1 MLRTISTLAIAAAV
15 GGGTTA
21 AAFAAPHIYPPKRPS
36 VTVGSVTAAGTGPAV
51 KHLAELK
58 VTVPTI
64 TPPKQPRPAVKH
76 LAELKVTAPTITPPK
91 QPRPAV
97 KHLAELKVTA
107 PTITPPKQPRLDLRP
122 AGCSTATCSP
132 EDPTAMAGT
141 VVSFNGSELTERTKS
156 GHTYTA
162 AVDDTTKVACPTQQA
177 IEKGRVFNPA
187 TPAIPKVGVGQ
198 VAVPATPTIT
208 DEYACSA
215 TDITAG
221 RHIAG
226 AELGRDSN
234 GRLHWIA
241 VAVAPR

>member
-36 VTVGSVTAAGTGPAV
+36 VTVASVTAAGTG
-51 KHLAELK
+51 
-58 VTVPTI
+58 
-64 TPPKQPRPAVKH
+64 
-76 LAELKVTAPTITPPK
+76 
-91 QPRPAV
+91 PAV

-122 AGCSTATCSP
+122 AGCSTATCSA

-162 AVDDTTKVACPTQQA
+162 SVDDTTKVACPTQQA
-177 IEKGRVFNPA
+177 IEKGRVFNPS

>member
-91 QPRPAV
+91 QPR
-97 KHLAELKVTA
+97 
-107 PTITPPKQPRLDLRP
+107 LDLRP

-162 AVDDTTKVACPTQQA
+162 SVDDTTKVACPTQQA

-234 GRLHWIA
+234 RRLHWIA